1 MALISVNQAAKSL
14 GVHPGSHCAA
24 GYMRGCCP
32 RSAWDT
38 KTFRVDTDDV
48 RALMQP
54 VR

>member
-14 GVHPGSHCAA
+14 GVHPVTLRRCIYEGLLPAVRMGH
-24 GYMRGCCP
+24 
-32 RSAWDT
+32 
-38 KTFRVDTDDV
+38 KNIRVDTDDV